1 MLMSLFTRLLLLLAL
16 LMLVLPAPLKAACCP
31 DPGPMSAQTPKAP
44 PCHGN
49 DDADRQA
56 PPADH
61 AGCDDGCC
69 PCRAPAHVP
78 VIVIVSP
85 ATLPSL
91 EPDRTVPG
99 LEAASRIPPLP
110 PPIA

>member
-1 MLMSLFTRLLLLLAL
+1 MSLFTRLLVLLAL

-31 DPGPMSAQTPKAP
+31 DSGPMSAQTPKAP
-44 PCHGN
+44 PCHGD
-49 DDADRQA
+49 DDAERQA

-61 AGCDDGCC
+61 SGCDDDCC

-78 VIVIVSP
+78 AIVIVSP

-91 EPDRTVPG
+91 LTDLAVPV
-99 LEAASRIPPLP
+99 LVTTLRIPPLP

>member
-1 MLMSLFTRLLLLLAL
+1 MSLFTRLLVLLAL

-44 PCHGN
+44 PCHGD

-78 VIVIVSP
+78 AIVIVSP

-91 EPDRTVPG
+91 LMDLAVPV
-99 LEAASRIPPLP
+99 LVATLRIPPLP